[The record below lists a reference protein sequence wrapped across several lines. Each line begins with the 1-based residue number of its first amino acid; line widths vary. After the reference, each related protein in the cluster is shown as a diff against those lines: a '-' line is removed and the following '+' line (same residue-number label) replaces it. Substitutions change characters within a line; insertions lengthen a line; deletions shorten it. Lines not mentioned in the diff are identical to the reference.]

1 MATQRHVSSDS
12 LARTFRSCARNPSEV
27 ISTRLRDMLHTFI
40 QHYQEPW
47 EENRSLDRERG
58 VKFSS
63 QTEALY
69 YRVLEAV
76 INQERKRLG
85 AKDLSGIL
93 EHDLFQ
99 RSLVACCL
107 EIVIFS
113 HQPPGSFPLV
123 IDIFSLAPYNFYK
136 VIELVLR
143 AEEGLLPG
151 VVRHLTRI
159 EEQVLES
166 LAWRR
171 DSPLWDQ
178 IRAAKGQGQL
188 PAYHQV
194 MLPQYLEDTGKMAKI
209 PPTPSHLTT
218 SLVNGIHGNDLNSPI
233 THHERYST
241 PSAGSKMSACP
252 TTPVSP
258 SQSSSVIVT
267 GQTVV
272 TMASATVTTNNGQS
286 VTIPV
291 RGIVNDRGGI
301 TFTLSVV
308 GQPIPPQQV
317 SSTSTQQPQNPV
329 THRPQSEGSISLF
342 LRKVYHLVSMRL
354 RSICVKLDICEALR
368 LKIWTCVEHSL
379 VHCTDLMLDR
389 HLDQI
394 LMCAI
399 YVMAKVTKVDMP
411 FKLITQCYKTQP
423 QAGNCVFRSVLI
435 SGRNTKPSQNSPGRS
450 NRENIDAD
458 PSSSLLIY
466 QTPPT
471 HPTGPRAPC
480 RQDQEERGHLI
491 YFYNTV
497 YVKQMKD
504 FALRYTSSSLTI
516 AGVETPPLSPY
527 PCQRIGSLR
536 RLRPSNH
543 HSLYIS
549 PHKPSTHPSPHTG
562 VLYYVSRSPSKR
574 LREVNDMV
582 RTFQSRTRKR
592 CAAQLQE
599 DGEEGGQLVKRPCQD
614 RPSDWQRKL
623 RDLGQDFDQALTRAQ
638 NQQQAQTRAKAQ
650 HQATAHKGTH

>member
-1 MATQRHVSSDS
+1 MATQRHVPSDN

-47 EENRSLDRERG
+47 EENRSLDRDRG

-107 EIVIFS
+107 EMVIFS
-113 HQPPGSFPLV
+113 HQPPGSFPLA
-123 IDIFSLAPYNFYK
+123 IDIYSLAPFDFYK

-151 VVRHLTRI
+151 VVRHLTHI

-194 MLPQYLEDTGKMAKI
+194 MLPQYSEDTDKMAKV
-209 PPTPSHLTT
+209 PPNPSHLTP

-233 THHERYST
+233 THHEHYSS
-241 PSAGSKMSACP
+241 PPAGSKTAACP
-252 TTPVSP
+252 ATPVSP

-272 TMASATVTTNNGQS
+272 TMASATVTTNNDQS

-291 RGIVNDRGGI
+291 RGIANDRGAI

-317 SSTSTQQPQNPV
+317 SSTSTQQPQNPLPS
-329 THRPQSEGSISLF
+329 TQSKGSISLF

-354 RSICVKLDICEALR
+354 RDICVKLDICEALR

-411 FKLITQCYKTQP
+411 FKLIMQCYKTQP
-423 QAGNCVFRSVLI
+423 QASNCVFRSVLI
-435 SGRNTKPSQNSPGRS
+435 SGRNTKTSQNSPGGS
-450 NRENIDAD
+450 NRENIDVD
-458 PSSSLLIY
+458 PSSSLLTY
-466 QTPPT
+466 QSPPT
-471 HPTGPRAPC
+471 HPTGRRAPC

-516 AGVETPPLSPY
+516 
-527 PCQRIGSLR
+527 
-536 RLRPSNH
+536 
-543 HSLYIS
+543 
-549 PHKPSTHPSPHTG
+549 TG
-562 VLYYVSRSPSKR
+562 R
-574 LREVNDMV
+574 LREINDMM

-599 DGEEGGQLVKRPCQD
+599 DGEEEGGPLVKRPCQD

-623 RDLGQDFDQALTRAQ
+623 RDLGQDFNQALTRAQ
-638 NQQQAQTRAKAQ
+638 NQQQSQTRAKAQ

>member
-1 MATQRHVSSDS
+1 MGVGKCLYGS
-12 LARTFRSCARNPSEV
+12 LRCILFRSCARNPSEV

-47 EENRSLDRERG
+47 EENRSLDRG
-58 VKFSS
+58 
-63 QTEALY
+63 TEALY

-107 EIVIFS
+107 EMVIFS
-113 HQPPGSFPLV
+113 HQPPGSFPLA
-123 IDIFSLAPYNFYK
+123 IDIYSLAPFDFYK

-151 VVRHLTRI
+151 VVRHLTHI

-178 IRAAKGQGQL
+178 IRMVLCVFK
-188 PAYHQV
+188 V
-194 MLPQYLEDTGKMAKI
+194 MLPQYSEDTDKMAKV
-209 PPTPSHLTT
+209 PPNPSHLTP

-233 THHERYST
+233 THHEHYSS
-241 PSAGSKMSACP
+241 PPAGSKTAACP
-252 TTPVSP
+252 ATPVSP

-272 TMASATVTTNNGQS
+272 TMASATVTTNNDQS

-291 RGIVNDRGGI
+291 RGIANDRGAI

-317 SSTSTQQPQNPV
+317 SSTSTQQPQNPLPS
-329 THRPQSEGSISLF
+329 TQSKGSISLF
-342 LRKVYHLVSMRL
+342 LRKVGFTQIPTYLSWPECYEPRYLVTRSTRQRPYSFPLSQVYHLVSMRL
-354 RSICVKLDICEALR
+354 RDICVKLDICEALR

-394 LMCAI
+394 LM
-399 YVMAKVTKVDMP
+399 YVLLYFLNADGFMTWVTKVDMP
-411 FKLITQCYKTQP
+411 FKLIMQCYKTQP
-423 QAGNCVFRSVLI
+423 QASNCVFRS
-435 SGRNTKPSQNSPGRS
+435 K
-450 NRENIDAD
+450 NIYIHMDMF
-458 PSSSLLIY
+458 S
-466 QTPPT
+466 PPT
-471 HPTGPRAPC
+471 HPTGRRAPC

-516 AGVETPPLSPY
+516 TGVETPPLSPY
-527 PCQRIGSLR
+527 PIQRIGSLR
-536 RLRPSNH
+536 RLRWTYLSN
-543 HSLYIS
+543 
-549 PHKPSTHPSPHTG
+549 P
-562 VLYYVSRSPSKR
+562 R
-574 LREVNDMV
+574 LREINDMM

-599 DGEEGGQLVKRPCQD
+599 DGEEEGGPLVKRPCQD

-623 RDLGQDFDQALTRAQ
+623 RDLGDTLMTSHFR
-638 NQQQAQTRAKAQ
+638 
-650 HQATAHKGTH
+650 

>member
-1 MATQRHVSSDS
+1 MGVEKWLYGS
-12 LARTFRSCARNPSEV
+12 LRCILFRSCARNPSEV

-47 EENRSLDRERG
+47 EENRSLDRG
-58 VKFSS
+58 
-63 QTEALY
+63 TEALY

-76 INQERKRLG
+76 INQERKRLE
-85 AKDLSGIL
+85 AKDLLGIL

-107 EIVIFS
+107 EMVIFS
-113 HQPPGSFPLV
+113 HQPTGSFPLV
-123 IDIFSLAPYNFYK
+123 IDIFSLAPYDFHK

-143 AEEGLLPG
+143 AEEGLLPA
-151 VVRHLTRI
+151 VVRHLTHI

-178 IRAAKGQGQL
+178 IRMVL
-188 PAYHQV
+188 YVFQV
-194 MLPQYLEDTGKMAKI
+194 MLPQYSEDTDKMVKI
-209 PPTPSHLTT
+209 PPTPSHLTP
-218 SLVNGIHGNDLNSPI
+218 SLVSGIHGNDLNSPI
-233 THHERYST
+233 THHERYSS
-241 PSAGSKMSACP
+241 PPAGSKMAACH

-291 RGIVNDRGGI
+291 RGIANDRGGI

-308 GQPIPPQQV
+308 GQAIPPQQV
-317 SSTSTQQPQNPV
+317 SSTSTQQPQNPIFSYKI
-329 THRPQSEGSISLF
+329 HRQRPYSFPLSQ
-342 LRKVYHLVSMRL
+342 VYHLVSMRL
-354 RSICVKLDICEALR
+354 RDICVKLDICEALR

-411 FKLITQCYKTQP
+411 FKLILQCYKTQP
-423 QAGNCVFRSVLI
+423 QASNCVFRS
-435 SGRNTKPSQNSPGRS
+435 T
-450 NRENIDAD
+450 NRKIHTFTWIY
-458 PSSSLLIY
+458 PSSSLLTH

-480 RQDQEERGHLI
+480 RQDQGERGHLI
-491 YFYNTV
+491 YFYNIV

-516 AGVETPPLSPY
+516 VETPPLSPY

-549 PHKPSTHPSPHTG
+549 PHKPSTHPSPCTG
-562 VLYYVSRSPSKR
+562 FLYYVSRSPSKR
-574 LREVNDMV
+574 LREINDMM

-599 DGEEGGQLVKRPCQD
+599 DGEEEGGPLVKRPCQD

-650 HQATAHKGTH
+650 HQATAHKGR

>member
-1 MATQRHVSSDS
+1 MATQRHVPSDS
-12 LARTFRSCARNPSEV
+12 LARTFRFCARNPSEV

-85 AKDLSGIL
+85 AKDLLGIL

-107 EIVIFS
+107 EMVNFS

-123 IDIFSLAPYNFYK
+123 IDIFSLAPYDFYK

-151 VVRHLTRI
+151 VVRHLTHI

-194 MLPQYLEDTGKMAKI
+194 MLPQYSEDTDKMAKI
-209 PPTPSHLTT
+209 PPTPSHLTS
-218 SLVNGIHGNDLNSPI
+218 SLLNGIHGNDLNPPI
-233 THHERYST
+233 THHERYSS
-241 PSAGSKMSACP
+241 PPAGSKMAACP

-291 RGIVNDRGGI
+291 RGIANDRGAI

-329 THRPQSEGSISLF
+329 THRPQSKGSISLF

-354 RSICVKLDICEALR
+354 RDICVKLDICEALR

-399 YVMAKVTKVDMP
+399 YVMAKVTNVDMP
-411 FKLITQCYKTQP
+411 FKLIMQCYKTQP
-423 QAGNCVFRSVLI
+423 QASNCVFRSVLI
-435 SGRNTKPSQNSPGRS
+435 SGRNTKTSQNSPGGS
-450 NRENIDAD
+450 NRENR
-458 PSSSLLIY
+458 
-466 QTPPT
+466 
-471 HPTGPRAPC
+471 PRAPC
-480 RQDQEERGHLI
+480 RQDQGERRHLI

-504 FALRYTSSSLTI
+504 FALRYNSSSLTI
-516 AGVETPPLSPY
+516 AG
-527 PCQRIGSLR
+527 SLR
-536 RLRPSNH
+536 E
-543 HSLYIS
+543 IS
-549 PHKPSTHPSPHTG
+549 
-562 VLYYVSRSPSKR
+562 
-574 LREVNDMV
+574 DMMK
-582 RTFQSRTRKR
+582 TFQSRTRKR

-599 DGEEGGQLVKRPCQD
+599 DGGPLAKRPCQD
-614 RPSDWQRKL
+614 RPSNLQRKL
-623 RDLGQDFDQALTRAQ
+623 RDFDQALTRAQ

-650 HQATAHKGTH
+650 HQATAHNGTHR

>member
-1 MATQRHVSSDS
+1 MATQRHVPSDS

-27 ISTRLRDMLHTFI
+27 ISTRLRDMRHTFI

-47 EENRSLDRERG
+47 EENHSLDRERG

-85 AKDLSGIL
+85 YKDLSGIL

-107 EIVIFS
+107 EMVIFS

-123 IDIFSLAPYNFYK
+123 IDIFSLAPYDFYK

-151 VVRHLTRI
+151 VVRHLTHI

-194 MLPQYLEDTGKMAKI
+194 MLPQYSEDTDKMAKV
-209 PPTPSHLTT
+209 PPTPSHLTP

-233 THHERYST
+233 THHEHYSS
-241 PSAGSKMSACP
+241 PPAGSKTAACP

-267 GQTVV
+267 
-272 TMASATVTTNNGQS
+272 MASATVTTNNDQS

-291 RGIVNDRGGI
+291 RGIANDRGAI

-317 SSTSTQQPQNPV
+317 SSTSTQQPQNPLPS
-329 THRPQSEGSISLF
+329 TQSKGSISLF

-354 RSICVKLDICEALR
+354 RDICVKLDICEALR

-379 VHCTDLMLDR
+379 VHCTDLILDR

-411 FKLITQCYKTQP
+411 FKLIMQCYKTQP
-423 QAGNCVFRSVLI
+423 QASNCSVLSFCQVFRSVLI
-435 SGRNTKPSQNSPGRS
+435 SGRNTKTSQNSPGGS
-450 NRENIDAD
+450 NRENIDVV
-458 PSSSLLIY
+458 PSSSLLTY
-466 QTPPT
+466 QSPPT
-471 HPTGPRAPC
+471 HPTGRRAPC
-480 RQDQEERGHLI
+480 RQDQEERGHII

-516 AGVETPPLSPY
+516 AG
-527 PCQRIGSLR
+527 SLR
-536 RLRPSNH
+536 E
-543 HSLYIS
+543 IS
-549 PHKPSTHPSPHTG
+549 
-562 VLYYVSRSPSKR
+562 
-574 LREVNDMV
+574 DMMK
-582 RTFQSRTRKR
+582 TFQSRTRKC

-599 DGEEGGQLVKRPCQD
+599 DGEEEGGPLAKRPCQD
-614 RPSDWQRKL
+614 RPSNLQRKL
-623 RDLGQDFDQALTRAQ
+623 RDFDQALMRAQ
-638 NQQQAQTRAKAQ
+638 NQEQAQTGAKAQ
-650 HQATAHKGTH
+650 HQATAHNGTH

>member
-1 MATQRHVSSDS
+1 MATQRHVPSDS

-47 EENRSLDRERG
+47 EENHSRDRERG

-85 AKDLSGIL
+85 AKNILGIL
-93 EHDLFQ
+93 EHDLSQ

-107 EIVIFS
+107 EMVIFS

-123 IDIFSLAPYNFYK
+123 IDIFSLAPYDFYK

-151 VVRHLTRI
+151 VVRHLTHI

-194 MLPQYLEDTGKMAKI
+194 MLPQYSEDTDKMAKI
-209 PPTPSHLTT
+209 PPTPSHLTS
-218 SLVNGIHGNDLNSPI
+218 SLVNGIHGIDLNSPI
-233 THHERYST
+233 THHERYSS
-241 PSAGSKMSACP
+241 PPAGSKMAACP

-286 VTIPV
+286 VSIPV
-291 RGIVNDRGGI
+291 RGIANDRGAI

-308 GQPIPPQQV
+308 GQPILPQQV
-317 SSTSTQQPQNPV
+317 SSTSTQQPQNPLPSTQATV
-329 THRPQSEGSISLF
+329 LGDQCF
-342 LRKVYHLVSMRL
+342 ACFCVYV
-354 RSICVKLDICEALR
+354 
-368 LKIWTCVEHSL
+368 
-379 VHCTDLMLDR
+379 
-389 HLDQI
+389 
-394 LMCAI
+394 
-399 YVMAKVTKVDMP
+399 
-411 FKLITQCYKTQP
+411 
-423 QAGNCVFRSVLI
+423 
-435 SGRNTKPSQNSPGRS
+435 
-450 NRENIDAD
+450 D
-458 PSSSLLIY
+458 PSSSLLTY
-466 QTPPT
+466 QSPPT

-480 RQDQEERGHLI
+480 RPDQEERGHLI

-549 PHKPSTHPSPHTG
+549 PHKPSTHPSPRTG
-562 VLYYVSRSPSKR
+562 VL
-574 LREVNDMV
+574 
-582 RTFQSRTRKR
+582 
-592 CAAQLQE
+592 
-599 DGEEGGQLVKRPCQD
+599 
-614 RPSDWQRKL
+614 
-623 RDLGQDFDQALTRAQ
+623 
-638 NQQQAQTRAKAQ
+638 
-650 HQATAHKGTH
+650 

>member
-1 MATQRHVSSDS
+1 M
-12 LARTFRSCARNPSEV
+12 
-27 ISTRLRDMLHTFI
+27 
-40 QHYQEPW
+40 
-47 EENRSLDRERG
+47 
-58 VKFSS
+58 
-63 QTEALY
+63 
-69 YRVLEAV
+69 VLCV
-76 INQERKRLG
+76 
-85 AKDLSGIL
+85 
-93 EHDLFQ
+93 F
-99 RSLVACCL
+99 
-107 EIVIFS
+107 
-113 HQPPGSFPLV
+113 
-123 IDIFSLAPYNFYK
+123 
-136 VIELVLR
+136 
-143 AEEGLLPG
+143 
-151 VVRHLTRI
+151 
-159 EEQVLES
+159 
-166 LAWRR
+166 
-171 DSPLWDQ
+171 
-178 IRAAKGQGQL
+178 
-188 PAYHQV
+188 QV
-194 MLPQYLEDTGKMAKI
+194 MLPQYSEDTDKMAKI
-209 PPTPSHLTT
+209 PPTPSHLTP
-218 SLVNGIHGNDLNSPI
+218 SLVSGIHGNDLNSPI
-233 THHERYST
+233 THHERYSS
-241 PSAGSKMSACP
+241 PPAGSKMAACP

-291 RGIVNDRGGI
+291 RGIANDRGGI

-308 GQPIPPQQV
+308 GQAIPPQQV

-329 THRPQSEGSISLF
+329 THRPQSKGSISLF

-354 RSICVKLDICEALR
+354 RDICVKLDICEALR

-411 FKLITQCYKTQP
+411 FKLILQCYKTQP
-423 QAGNCVFRSVLI
+423 QASNCVFRSVLI
-435 SGRNTKPSQNSPGRS
+435 SGRNTKTSQNSPGRS
-450 NRENIDAD
+450 NRENIDVD
-458 PSSSLLIY
+458 PSSSLLTY

-471 HPTGPRAPC
+471 HPTGLRAPC
-480 RQDQEERGHLI
+480 RQDQGERGHLI
-491 YFYNTV
+491 YFYNIV

-549 PHKPSTHPSPHTG
+549 PHKPSTHPSPCTG
-562 VLYYVSRSPSKR
+562 FLYYVSRSPSKR
-574 LREVNDMV
+574 LREINDMM

-599 DGEEGGQLVKRPCQD
+599 DGEEESGPLVKRPCQD

-650 HQATAHKGTH
+650 HQATAHKGR

>member
-1 MATQRHVSSDS
+1 MGVEKWLYGS
-12 LARTFRSCARNPSEV
+12 LRCILFRSCARNPSEV

-47 EENRSLDRERG
+47 EENRSLDRG
-58 VKFSS
+58 
-63 QTEALY
+63 TEALY

-76 INQERKRLG
+76 INQERKTLG
-85 AKDLSGIL
+85 AKDLLGIL

-107 EIVIFS
+107 EMVIFS

-123 IDIFSLAPYNFYK
+123 IDIFSLAPYDFYK

-143 AEEGLLPG
+143 AEEGLLPA
-151 VVRHLTRI
+151 VVRRLTHI

-178 IRAAKGQGQL
+178 IRMVL
-188 PAYHQV
+188 CVFQV
-194 MLPQYLEDTGKMAKI
+194 MLPQYSEDTDKMVKI
-209 PPTPSHLTT
+209 PPTPSHLTP
-218 SLVNGIHGNDLNSPI
+218 SLVSGIHGNDLNSPI
-233 THHERYST
+233 THHERYSS
-241 PSAGSKMSACP
+241 PPAGSKMAACP

-291 RGIVNDRGGI
+291 RGIANDRGGI

-308 GQPIPPQQV
+308 GQAIPPQQV
-317 SSTSTQQPQNPV
+317 SSTSTQQPQNPISTYLSWPECYEPRYLV
-329 THRPQSEGSISLF
+329 TRQRPYSFPLSQ
-342 LRKVYHLVSMRL
+342 VYHLVSMRL
-354 RSICVKLDICEALR
+354 RDICVKLDICEALR

-399 YVMAKVTKVDMP
+399 YVMAKVNKVDMP
-411 FKLITQCYKTQP
+411 FKLILQCYKTQP
-423 QAGNCVFRSVLI
+423 QASNSVRRSMFCLLLLDV
-435 SGRNTKPSQNSPGRS
+435 
-450 NRENIDAD
+450 D
-458 PSSSLLIY
+458 PSSSLLTH

-480 RQDQEERGHLI
+480 RQDQGERGHLI

-516 AGVETPPLSPY
+516 VETPPLSPY

-549 PHKPSTHPSPHTG
+549 PHKPSTHPSPRTG
-562 VLYYVSRSPSKR
+562 VLYIFSRSPSKS
-574 LREVNDMV
+574 LREISDMM

-592 CAAQLQE
+592 CAALLQE
-599 DGEEGGQLVKRPCQD
+599 DGEEEGGPLAKRPCQD
-614 RPSDWQRKL
+614 RPSNLQRKL
-623 RDLGQDFDQALTRAQ
+623 RDFDQALARAQ
-638 NQQQAQTRAKAQ
+638 NQQQAQTGAKAQ
-650 HQATAHKGTH
+650 HQATAHNGTH

>member
-1 MATQRHVSSDS
+1 MATQRHVPSDS

-47 EENRSLDRERG
+47 EENHSRDRERG

-85 AKDLSGIL
+85 AKNILGIL
-93 EHDLFQ
+93 EHDLSQ

-107 EIVIFS
+107 EMVIFS

-123 IDIFSLAPYNFYK
+123 IDIFSLAPYDFYK

-151 VVRHLTRI
+151 VVRHLTHI

-194 MLPQYLEDTGKMAKI
+194 MLPQYSEDTDKMAKI
-209 PPTPSHLTT
+209 PPTPSHLTS
-218 SLVNGIHGNDLNSPI
+218 SLVNGIHGIDLNSPI
-233 THHERYST
+233 THHERYSS
-241 PSAGSKMSACP
+241 PPAGSKMAACP

-286 VTIPV
+286 VSIPV
-291 RGIVNDRGGI
+291 RDV
-301 TFTLSVV
+301 
-308 GQPIPPQQV
+308 
-317 SSTSTQQPQNPV
+317 
-329 THRPQSEGSISLF
+329 
-342 LRKVYHLVSMRL
+342 
-354 RSICVKLDICEALR
+354 
-368 LKIWTCVEHSL
+368 
-379 VHCTDLMLDR
+379 
-389 HLDQI
+389 
-394 LMCAI
+394 
-399 YVMAKVTKVDMP
+399 
-411 FKLITQCYKTQP
+411 
-423 QAGNCVFRSVLI
+423 
-435 SGRNTKPSQNSPGRS
+435 
-450 NRENIDAD
+450 D
-458 PSSSLLIY
+458 PSSSLLTY
-466 QTPPT
+466 QSPPT

-480 RQDQEERGHLI
+480 RPDQEERGHLI

-516 AGVETPPLSPY
+516 AG
-527 PCQRIGSLR
+527 SLR
-536 RLRPSNH
+536 E
-543 HSLYIS
+543 IS
-549 PHKPSTHPSPHTG
+549 
-562 VLYYVSRSPSKR
+562 
-574 LREVNDMV
+574 DMMK
-582 RTFQSRTRKR
+582 TFQSRTRKC

-599 DGEEGGQLVKRPCQD
+599 DGEEEGGPLAKRPCQD
-614 RPSDWQRKL
+614 RPSNLQRKL
-623 RDLGQDFDQALTRAQ
+623 RDFDQALMRAQ
-638 NQQQAQTRAKAQ
+638 NQQQAQTGAK
-650 HQATAHKGTH
+650 ATAHNGTH

>member
-1 MATQRHVSSDS
+1 MGVGKCLYGS
-12 LARTFRSCARNPSEV
+12 LRCILFRSCARNPSEV
-27 ISTRLRDMLHTFI
+27 ISTRLRDMNHTFI

-47 EENRSLDRERG
+47 EENCKRG

-85 AKDLSGIL
+85 AKYILGIL

-107 EIVIFS
+107 EMVIFS

-123 IDIFSLAPYNFYK
+123 IDIFSLAPYDFYK

-143 AEEGLLPG
+143 AEEGLLLG
-151 VVRHLTRI
+151 VVRHLTHI

-178 IRAAKGQGQL
+178 IRMVLCVFK
-188 PAYHQV
+188 V
-194 MLPQYLEDTGKMAKI
+194 MLPQYSEDTDKMAKI
-209 PPTPSHLTT
+209 PPNPSHLTP

-233 THHERYST
+233 THHEHYSS
-241 PSAGSKMSACP
+241 PPAGSKTAACP

-267 GQTVV
+267 GQTAV

-291 RGIVNDRGGI
+291 RSIANDRGAI

-317 SSTSTQQPQNPV
+317 SSTSTQQPQNPLPS
-329 THRPQSEGSISLF
+329 TQSKGSISLF
-342 LRKVYHLVSMRL
+342 LRKVGFTQISTYLSWPECYEPRYLVTRSTRQRPYSFPLSQVYHLVSMRL
-354 RSICVKLDICEALR
+354 RDICVKLDICEALR

-379 VHCTDLMLDR
+379 VHCTDLILDR

-411 FKLITQCYKTQP
+411 FKLIMQCYKTQP
-423 QAGNCVFRSVLI
+423 QASNCVFRS
-435 SGRNTKPSQNSPGRS
+435 T
-450 NRENIDAD
+450 NRKIYTFTWIY
-458 PSSSLLIY
+458 PSSSLLTY
-466 QTPPT
+466 QSPPT
-471 HPTGPRAPC
+471 HRTGRRAPC

-504 FALRYTSSSLTI
+504 F
-516 AGVETPPLSPY
+516 VETPPLSPY

-549 PHKPSTHPSPHTG
+549 PHKPSTHPSPRTG
-562 VLYYVSRSPSKR
+562 VLYIFSRSPSKS
-574 LREVNDMV
+574 LREISDMMK
-582 RTFQSRTRKR
+582 TFQSRTRKC

-599 DGEEGGQLVKRPCQD
+599 DGEEESGPLAKRPCQD
-614 RPSDWQRKL
+614 RPSNLQRKL
-623 RDLGQDFDQALTRAQ
+623 RDFDQALMRAQ
-638 NQQQAQTRAKAQ
+638 NQQQAQTGAKAQ
-650 HQATAHKGTH
+650 HQATAHNGTH

>member
-1 MATQRHVSSDS
+1 MATQRHVPSDS

-76 INQERKRLG
+76 INQERKRLE
-85 AKDLSGIL
+85 AKDLLGIL

-107 EIVIFS
+107 EMVIFS
-113 HQPPGSFPLV
+113 HQPTGSFPLV
-123 IDIFSLAPYNFYK
+123 IDIFSLAPYDFHK

-143 AEEGLLPG
+143 AEEGLLPA
-151 VVRHLTRI
+151 VVRHLTHI

-194 MLPQYLEDTGKMAKI
+194 MLPQYSEDTDKMVKI
-209 PPTPSHLTT
+209 PPTPSHLTP
-218 SLVNGIHGNDLNSPI
+218 SLVSGIHGNDLNSPI
-233 THHERYST
+233 THHERYSS
-241 PSAGSKMSACP
+241 PPAGSKMAACH

-291 RGIVNDRGGI
+291 RGIANDRGGI

-308 GQPIPPQQV
+308 GQAIPPQQV

-329 THRPQSEGSISLF
+329 THRPQNKGSISLF

-354 RSICVKLDICEALR
+354 RDICVKLDICEALR

-411 FKLITQCYKTQP
+411 FKLILQCYKTQP
-423 QAGNCVFRSVLI
+423 QASNCVFRSVLI
-435 SGRNTKPSQNSPGRS
+435 SGRNTKTSQNSPGRS
-450 NRENIDAD
+450 NRENR
-458 PSSSLLIY
+458 
-466 QTPPT
+466 
-471 HPTGPRAPC
+471 PRAPC
-480 RQDQEERGHLI
+480 RQDQGERGHLI
-491 YFYNTV
+491 YFYNIV

-549 PHKPSTHPSPHTG
+549 PHKPSTHPSPCTG
-562 VLYYVSRSPSKR
+562 FLYYVSRSPSKR
-574 LREVNDMV
+574 LREINDMM

-599 DGEEGGQLVKRPCQD
+599 DGEEEGGPLVKRPCQD

-650 HQATAHKGTH
+650 HQATAHKGR

>member
-1 MATQRHVSSDS
+1 MGRELQPRQSNFLLFV
-12 LARTFRSCARNPSEV
+12 
-27 ISTRLRDMLHTFI
+27 
-40 QHYQEPW
+40 
-47 EENRSLDRERG
+47 ERG

-85 AKDLSGIL
+85 AKDISGIL

-107 EIVIFS
+107 EMVIFS

-123 IDIFSLAPYNFYK
+123 IDIFSLAPYDFYK

-151 VVRHLTRI
+151 VVRHLTHI
-159 EEQVLES
+159 EEQILES

-194 MLPQYLEDTGKMAKI
+194 MLPQYSEDTDKMAKI
-209 PPTPSHLTT
+209 PPTPSHLTP
-218 SLVNGIHGNDLNSPI
+218 SLVNGIHGIDLNSPI
-233 THHERYST
+233 THHERYSS
-241 PSAGSKMSACP
+241 PPAGSKTAACP

-272 TMASATVTTNNGQS
+272 TSATVTPNNDQS

-291 RGIVNDRGGI
+291 RGIANNRGAI

-317 SSTSTQQPQNPV
+317 SSTSTQQLQNPLPS
-329 THRPQSEGSISLF
+329 TQSKGSISLF

-354 RSICVKLDICEALR
+354 RDICVKLDICEALR
-368 LKIWTCVEHSL
+368 LKIWTCIEHSL

-411 FKLITQCYKTQP
+411 FKLIMQCYKTQP
-423 QAGNCVFRSVLI
+423 QASNCVFRSVLI
-435 SGRNTKPSQNSPGRS
+435 SGRNTKTSQNSPGGS
-450 NRENIDAD
+450 NRENIDVD
-458 PSSSLLIY
+458 PSSSLLTD
-466 QTPPT
+466 QSPPT
-471 HPTGPRAPC
+471 HPTGRRSPC
-480 RQDQEERGHLI
+480 RQNQEERGHLI

-527 PCQRIGSLR
+527 PIQRIGSLR

-549 PHKPSTHPSPHTG
+549 PHKPSTHPSPRTG
-562 VLYYVSRSPSKR
+562 FLYYVSRSPSKH
-574 LREVNDMV
+574 LREINDMM

-599 DGEEGGQLVKRPCQD
+599 DGEEEGGPLVKRPCQD

-623 RDLGQDFDQALTRAQ
+623 RDLGQDFNQALTRAQ
-638 NQQQAQTRAKAQ
+638 NQQQSQTRAKAQ

>member
-1 MATQRHVSSDS
+1 MHVNF
-12 LARTFRSCARNPSEV
+12 LLFV
-27 ISTRLRDMLHTFI
+27 
-40 QHYQEPW
+40 
-47 EENRSLDRERG
+47 ERG

-85 AKDLSGIL
+85 AKDILGIL
-93 EHDLFQ
+93 EHDLSQ

-107 EIVIFS
+107 EMVIFS

-123 IDIFSLAPYNFYK
+123 IDIFSLAPYDFYK

-151 VVRHLTRI
+151 VVRHLTHI
-159 EEQVLES
+159 EEQVLDC

-188 PAYHQV
+188 PAYHQ
-194 MLPQYLEDTGKMAKI
+194 MA
-209 PPTPSHLTT
+209 
-218 SLVNGIHGNDLNSPI
+218 
-233 THHERYST
+233 
-241 PSAGSKMSACP
+241 ACP
-252 TTPVSP
+252 ITPVSP

-286 VTIPV
+286 VSIPV
-291 RGIVNDRGGI
+291 RAI

-317 SSTSTQQPQNPV
+317 SSTSTQQPQNPLPS
-329 THRPQSEGSISLF
+329 TQSKGSISLF

-354 RSICVKLDICEALR
+354 RDICVKLDICEALR
-368 LKIWTCVEHSL
+368 LEIWTCVEHSL

-399 YVMAKVTKVDMP
+399 YVMAKV
-411 FKLITQCYKTQP
+411 
-423 QAGNCVFRSVLI
+423 FRSVLI
-435 SGRNTKPSQNSPGRS
+435 SGRNTKTSQNSPGGS
-450 NRENIDAD
+450 NRENR
-458 PSSSLLIY
+458 
-466 QTPPT
+466 
-471 HPTGPRAPC
+471 PRAPC
-480 RQDQEERGHLI
+480 SPGQEERGHLI

-516 AGVETPPLSPY
+516 ARVETPPLSQY

-549 PHKPSTHPSPHTG
+549 PHKPSTHPSPRTG
-562 VLYYVSRSPSKR
+562 S
-574 LREVNDMV
+574 LREISDMMK
-582 RTFQSRTRKR
+582 TFQSRTRKC

-599 DGEEGGQLVKRPCQD
+599 DGEEEGGPLAKRPCQD
-614 RPSDWQRKL
+614 RPSNLQRKL
-623 RDLGQDFDQALTRAQ
+623 RDFDQALMRAQ

-650 HQATAHKGTH
+650 HQATAHNGTH

>member
-1 MATQRHVSSDS
+1 MATQRHVPSDS

-123 IDIFSLAPYNFYK
+123 IDIFSLAPYDFYK

-209 PPTPSHLTT
+209 PPTPSHLTP

-241 PSAGSKMSACP
+241 PSAGSKMAACP

-267 GQTVV
+267 GPTVV

-286 VTIPV
+286 VAIPV
-291 RGIVNDRGGI
+291 PGITNDRGGI

-329 THRPQSEGSISLF
+329 THRPQSKGSISLF

-411 FKLITQCYKTQP
+411 FKLIMQCYKTQP
-423 QAGNCVFRSVLI
+423 QASNCVFRSVLI
-435 SGRNTKPSQNSPGRS
+435 SGRNTKTSQNSPGGS

-466 QTPPT
+466 QTPPS

-536 RLRPSNH
+536 RLRPSIH

-562 VLYYVSRSPSKR
+562 VLYYVSRSPSKS
-574 LREVNDMV
+574 LREISDMM

-592 CAAQLQE
+592 CAAQLKE
-599 DGEEGGQLVKRPCQD
+599 GGEEEGGPLVKRPCQN
-614 RPSDWQRKL
+614 RPSNWQRKL
-623 RDLGQDFDQALTRAQ
+623 RDFDQALTRAQ
-638 NQQQAQTRAKAQ
+638 NQQQAQTGAKAQ
-650 HQATAHKGTH
+650 HQATAHNGTH

>member
-1 MATQRHVSSDS
+1 MATQRHVPSDS

-27 ISTRLRDMLHTFI
+27 ISTRLRDMRHTFI

-47 EENRSLDRERG
+47 EENHSLDRERG

-85 AKDLSGIL
+85 YKDLSDIL

-107 EIVIFS
+107 EMVIFS

-123 IDIFSLAPYNFYK
+123 IDIFSLAPYDFYK

-151 VVRHLTRI
+151 VVRHLTHI

-194 MLPQYLEDTGKMAKI
+194 MLPQYSEDTDKMTKI
-209 PPTPSHLTT
+209 PPTPSHLTP

-233 THHERYST
+233 THHEHYSS
-241 PSAGSKMSACP
+241 PSAGSKTAACP
-252 TTPVSP
+252 ATPVSP

-272 TMASATVTTNNGQS
+272 TMASATVTTNNDQS

-291 RGIVNDRGGI
+291 RGIANDWGAI

-317 SSTSTQQPQNPV
+317 SSTSTQQPQNPLPS
-329 THRPQSEGSISLF
+329 TQSKGSISLF

-354 RSICVKLDICEALR
+354 RDICVKLDICEALR

-379 VHCTDLMLDR
+379 VHCTDLILDR

-411 FKLITQCYKTQP
+411 FKLIMQCYKTQP
-423 QAGNCVFRSVLI
+423 QASNCVFRSVLI
-435 SGRNTKPSQNSPGRS
+435 SGRNTKTSQNSPGGS
-450 NRENIDAD
+450 NRENIDVD
-458 PSSSLLIY
+458 PSSSLLTY
-466 QTPPT
+466 QSPPT
-471 HPTGPRAPC
+471 HPTGRRAPC

-516 AGVETPPLSPY
+516 AG
-527 PCQRIGSLR
+527 SLR
-536 RLRPSNH
+536 E
-543 HSLYIS
+543 IS
-549 PHKPSTHPSPHTG
+549 
-562 VLYYVSRSPSKR
+562 
-574 LREVNDMV
+574 DMMK
-582 RTFQSRTRKR
+582 TFQSRTRKC

-599 DGEEGGQLVKRPCQD
+599 DGEEEGGPLAKRPCQD
-614 RPSDWQRKL
+614 RPSNLQRKL
-623 RDLGQDFDQALTRAQ
+623 RDFDQALMRAQ
-638 NQQQAQTRAKAQ
+638 NKQQAQTGAKAQ
-650 HQATAHKGTH
+650 HQATAHNGTH

>member
-1 MATQRHVSSDS
+1 MATQRHVPSDS

-27 ISTRLRDMLHTFI
+27 ISTRLRDMLHSFI

-76 INQERKRLG
+76 INQERKRLE
-85 AKDLSGIL
+85 AKELLGIL

-107 EIVIFS
+107 EMVIFS

-123 IDIFSLAPYNFYK
+123 IDIFSLAPYDFYK

-143 AEEGLLPG
+143 AEEGLLPA
-151 VVRHLTRI
+151 VVRRLMHI

-194 MLPQYLEDTGKMAKI
+194 MLPQYSEDTDKMAKI
-209 PPTPSHLTT
+209 PPTPSHLTP
-218 SLVNGIHGNDLNSPI
+218 SLVSGIHGNDLNSPI
-233 THHERYST
+233 THHERYSS
-241 PSAGSKMSACP
+241 PPAGSKMAACP

-291 RGIVNDRGGI
+291 RGIANDRGGI

-308 GQPIPPQQV
+308 DQPIPPQQV

-329 THRPQSEGSISLF
+329 THRPQSKGSISLF

-354 RSICVKLDICEALR
+354 RDICVKLDICEALR

-399 YVMAKVTKVDMP
+399 YVMAKVNKVDMP
-411 FKLITQCYKTQP
+411 FKLILQCYKTQP
-423 QAGNCVFRSVLI
+423 QASNSVFRSVLI
-435 SGRNTKPSQNSPGRS
+435 SGRNTKTSQNSPGGS
-450 NRENIDAD
+450 NREN
-458 PSSSLLIY
+458 S
-466 QTPPT
+466 
-471 HPTGPRAPC
+471 
-480 RQDQEERGHLI
+480 
-491 YFYNTV
+491 
-497 YVKQMKD
+497 
-504 FALRYTSSSLTI
+504 
-516 AGVETPPLSPY
+516 
-527 PCQRIGSLR
+527 
-536 RLRPSNH
+536 
-543 HSLYIS
+543 
-549 PHKPSTHPSPHTG
+549 
-562 VLYYVSRSPSKR
+562 
-574 LREVNDMV
+574 
-582 RTFQSRTRKR
+582 
-592 CAAQLQE
+592 
-599 DGEEGGQLVKRPCQD
+599 
-614 RPSDWQRKL
+614 
-623 RDLGQDFDQALTRAQ
+623 
-638 NQQQAQTRAKAQ
+638 
-650 HQATAHKGTH
+650 

>member
-1 MATQRHVSSDS
+1 MATQRHVPSDS

-27 ISTRLRDMLHTFI
+27 ISTRLRDMLHSFI

-76 INQERKRLG
+76 INQERKRLE
-85 AKDLSGIL
+85 AKDLLGIL

-107 EIVIFS
+107 EMVIFS

-123 IDIFSLAPYNFYK
+123 IDIFSLAPYDFYK

-143 AEEGLLPG
+143 AEEGLLPA
-151 VVRHLTRI
+151 VVRRLMHI

-194 MLPQYLEDTGKMAKI
+194 MLPQYSEDTDKMVKI
-209 PPTPSHLTT
+209 PPTPSHLTP
-218 SLVNGIHGNDLNSPI
+218 SLVSGIHGNDLNSPI
-233 THHERYST
+233 THHERYSS
-241 PSAGSKMSACP
+241 PPAGSKMAACP

-291 RGIVNDRGGI
+291 RGIANDRGGI

-308 GQPIPPQQV
+308 DQPIPPQQV

-329 THRPQSEGSISLF
+329 THRPQSKGSISLF

-354 RSICVKLDICEALR
+354 RDICVKLDICEALR

-399 YVMAKVTKVDMP
+399 YVMAKVNKVDMP
-411 FKLITQCYKTQP
+411 FKLILQCYKTQP
-423 QAGNCVFRSVLI
+423 QASNSVFRSVLI
-435 SGRNTKPSQNSPGRS
+435 SGRNTKTSQNSPGGS
-450 NRENIDAD
+450 NRENR
-458 PSSSLLIY
+458 
-466 QTPPT
+466 
-471 HPTGPRAPC
+471 PRAPC
-480 RQDQEERGHLI
+480 RQDQGERGHLI

-527 PCQRIGSLR
+527 PWQRIGSLR

-549 PHKPSTHPSPHTG
+549 PHKPSTHPSPRTG
-562 VLYYVSRSPSKR
+562 VLYIFSRSTSKS
-574 LREVNDMV
+574 LREISDMM

-592 CAAQLQE
+592 CAALLQE
-599 DGEEGGQLVKRPCQD
+599 DGEEEGGPLVKRPCQD
-614 RPSDWQRKL
+614 RPSNLQRKL
-623 RDLGQDFDQALTRAQ
+623 RDFDQALTRAQ
-638 NQQQAQTRAKAQ
+638 NQQQAQSGAKAL
-650 HQATAHKGTH
+650 HQATAHNGTH

>member
-1 MATQRHVSSDS
+1 MATQLKGLLSGRRRVPSDS

-47 EENRSLDRERG
+47 EENRSLDRERR

-63 QTEALY
+63 QTEDMY

-107 EIVIFS
+107 EMVIFS
-113 HQPPGSFPLV
+113 HQLPGSFPLV
-123 IDIFSLAPYNFYK
+123 IDIFSLAPYHFYK

-159 EEQVLES
+159 EEQILES

-171 DSPLWDQ
+171 DSPLWDN

-188 PAYHQV
+188 PACHQV
-194 MLPQYLEDTGKMAKI
+194 MPPQYLEDTDKMTKI
-209 PPTPSHLTT
+209 PPTAPHLTP
-218 SLVNGIHGNDLNSPI
+218 SLVNGIHEIHPNSPI
-233 THHERYST
+233 THHDRYSS
-241 PSAGSKMSACP
+241 PPAGSKMDAEP
-252 TTPVSP
+252 TTPVRP

-291 RGIVNDRGGI
+291 RGIANDRGGI
-301 TFTLSVV
+301 TFIPVRLSVV

-329 THRPQSEGSISLF
+329 THRPQREGSISLF
-342 LRKVYHLVSMRL
+342 LRKVYHLVSVRL
-354 RSICVKLDICEALR
+354 RNICVKLDICEALR

-399 YVMAKVTKVDMP
+399 YVMAKVTKEDMS
-411 FKLITQCYKTQP
+411 FKLIMQCYKTQP
-423 QAGNCVFRSVLI
+423 QASNSVCRSVLI
-435 SGRNTKPSQNSPGRS
+435 SGINTKPSQNSPGGS

-458 PSSSLLIY
+458 PSSSVLTY

-471 HPTGPRAPC
+471 HPTGLRSPY
-480 RQDQEERGHLI
+480 RQDKEERGHLI

-504 FALRYTSSSLTI
+504 FALRYSSGSLTI

-549 PHKPSTHPSPHTG
+549 PHKHSTSPSPHTG
-562 VLYYVSRSPSKR
+562 VVYYVSRSLSKR
-574 LREVNDMV
+574 LREINDMM

-599 DGEEGGQLVKRPCQD
+599 DGEEEGGPLVKRPCQD
-614 RPSDWQRKL
+614 SPSDWLRKL
-623 RDLGQDFDQALTRAQ
+623 RDLGQAVTM
-638 NQQQAQTRAKAQ
+638 AKAQ
-650 HQATAHKGTH
+650 HQATAHNGTH

>member
-1 MATQRHVSSDS
+1 MFYYVTHSSQYGEGYDLGDDKLILDLYLWVEKCLYGS
-12 LARTFRSCARNPSEV
+12 LRCILFRSCARNPSEV

-47 EENRSLDRERG
+47 EENRSLDRG
-58 VKFSS
+58 V
-63 QTEALY
+63 Y
-69 YRVLEAV
+69 MYRIVVLD
-76 INQERKRLG
+76 
-85 AKDLSGIL
+85 DLFLWQGIL

-178 IRAAKGQGQL
+178 IRMVL
-188 PAYHQV
+188 CVFQV

-291 RGIVNDRGGI
+291 RGKDFPSDETQYGIVNDRGGI

-423 QAGNCVFRSVLI
+423 QAGNCVRRPIFCLLLF
-435 SGRNTKPSQNSPGRS
+435 
-450 NRENIDAD
+450 DAD

-516 AGVETPPLSPY
+516 VETPPLSPY

>member
-1 MATQRHVSSDS
+1 MATQRHVPSDS
-12 LARTFRSCARNPSEV
+12 LARTFRFCARNPSEV

-85 AKDLSGIL
+85 AKDLLGIL

-107 EIVIFS
+107 EMVNFS

-123 IDIFSLAPYNFYK
+123 IDIFSLAPYDFYK

-151 VVRHLTRI
+151 VVRHLTHI

-194 MLPQYLEDTGKMAKI
+194 MLPQYSEDTDKMAKI
-209 PPTPSHLTT
+209 PPTPSHLTS
-218 SLVNGIHGNDLNSPI
+218 SLLNGIHGNDLNPPI
-233 THHERYST
+233 THHERYSS
-241 PSAGSKMSACP
+241 PPAGSKMAACP

-291 RGIVNDRGGI
+291 RGIANDRGAI

-329 THRPQSEGSISLF
+329 THRPQSKGSISLF

-354 RSICVKLDICEALR
+354 RDICVKLDICEALR

-399 YVMAKVTKVDMP
+399 YVMAKVTNVDMP
-411 FKLITQCYKTQP
+411 FKLIMQCYKTQP
-423 QAGNCVFRSVLI
+423 QASNCVFRSVLI
-435 SGRNTKPSQNSPGRS
+435 SGRNTKTSQNSPGGS
-450 NRENIDAD
+450 NRENIDVD
-458 PSSSLLIY
+458 PSSSLLTY
-466 QTPPT
+466 QSPPT

-480 RQDQEERGHLI
+480 RQDQGERRHLI

-504 FALRYTSSSLTI
+504 FALRYNSSSLTI
-516 AGVETPPLSPY
+516 AG
-527 PCQRIGSLR
+527 SLR
-536 RLRPSNH
+536 E
-543 HSLYIS
+543 IS
-549 PHKPSTHPSPHTG
+549 
-562 VLYYVSRSPSKR
+562 
-574 LREVNDMV
+574 DMMK
-582 RTFQSRTRKR
+582 TFQSRTRKR

-599 DGEEGGQLVKRPCQD
+599 DGGPLAKRPCQD
-614 RPSDWQRKL
+614 RPSNLQRKL
-623 RDLGQDFDQALTRAQ
+623 RDFDQALTRAQ

-650 HQATAHKGTH
+650 HQATAHNGTHR

>member
-1 MATQRHVSSDS
+1 MATQLKGLLSGRRRVPSDS

-47 EENRSLDRERG
+47 EENRSLDRERR

-63 QTEALY
+63 QTEDMY

-85 AKDLSGIL
+85 AKDLSM
-93 EHDLFQ
+93 
-99 RSLVACCL
+99 
-107 EIVIFS
+107 VIFS
-113 HQPPGSFPLV
+113 HQLPGSFPLV
-123 IDIFSLAPYNFYK
+123 IDIFSLAPYHFYK

-159 EEQVLES
+159 EEQILES

-171 DSPLWDQ
+171 DSPLWDN

-188 PAYHQV
+188 PACHQV
-194 MLPQYLEDTGKMAKI
+194 MPPQYLEDTDKMTKI
-209 PPTPSHLTT
+209 PPTAPHLTP
-218 SLVNGIHGNDLNSPI
+218 SLVNGIHEIHPNSPI
-233 THHERYST
+233 THHDRYSS
-241 PSAGSKMSACP
+241 PPAGSKMDAEPNHTSQAITVLLCHCYW
-252 TTPVSP
+252 TDCSHHGVSHCHH
-258 SQSSSVIVT
+258 QQRSVSHHT
-267 GQTVV
+267 GI
-272 TMASATVTTNNGQS
+272 A
-286 VTIPV
+286 
-291 RGIVNDRGGI
+291 NDRGGI
-301 TFTLSVV
+301 TFIPVRLSVV

-329 THRPQSEGSISLF
+329 THRPQREGSISLF
-342 LRKVYHLVSMRL
+342 LRKVYHLVSVRL
-354 RSICVKLDICEALR
+354 RNICVKLDICEALR

-399 YVMAKVTKVDMP
+399 YVMAKVTKEDKS
-411 FKLITQCYKTQP
+411 FKLIMQCYKTQP
-423 QAGNCVFRSVLI
+423 QASNSVCRSVLI
-435 SGRNTKPSQNSPGRS
+435 SGINTKPSQNSPGGS

-458 PSSSLLIY
+458 PSSSVLTY

-471 HPTGPRAPC
+471 HPTGPRSPY
-480 RQDQEERGHLI
+480 RQDKEERGHLI

-504 FALRYTSSSLTI
+504 FALRYSSGSLTI

-549 PHKPSTHPSPHTG
+549 PHKHSTSPSPHTG
-562 VLYYVSRSPSKR
+562 VVYYVSRSLSKR
-574 LREVNDMV
+574 LREINDMM

-599 DGEEGGQLVKRPCQD
+599 DGEEEGGPLVKRPCQD
-614 RPSDWQRKL
+614 SPSDWLRKL
-623 RDLGQDFDQALTRAQ
+623 RDLGQAVTM
-638 NQQQAQTRAKAQ
+638 AKAQ
-650 HQATAHKGTH
+650 HQATAHNGTH

>member
-1 MATQRHVSSDS
+1 MATQRHVPSDS

-27 ISTRLRDMLHTFI
+27 ISTRLRDMNHTFI

-47 EENRSLDRERG
+47 EENCSLDRERG

-85 AKDLSGIL
+85 AKYILGIL

-107 EIVIFS
+107 EMVIFS

-123 IDIFSLAPYNFYK
+123 IDIFSLAPYDFYK

-143 AEEGLLPG
+143 AEEGLLLG
-151 VVRHLTRI
+151 VVRHLTHI

-194 MLPQYLEDTGKMAKI
+194 MLPQYSEDTDKMAKI
-209 PPTPSHLTT
+209 PPNPSHLTP

-233 THHERYST
+233 THHEHYSS
-241 PSAGSKMSACP
+241 PPAGSKTAACP

-267 GQTVV
+267 GQTAV

-291 RGIVNDRGGI
+291 RSIANDRGAI

-317 SSTSTQQPQNPV
+317 SSTSTQQPQNPLPS
-329 THRPQSEGSISLF
+329 TQSKGSISLF

-354 RSICVKLDICEALR
+354 RDICVKLDICEALR

-379 VHCTDLMLDR
+379 VHCTDLILDR

-411 FKLITQCYKTQP
+411 FKLIMQCYKTQP
-423 QAGNCVFRSVLI
+423 QASNCVFRSVLI
-435 SGRNTKPSQNSPGRS
+435 SGRNTKTSQNSPGGS
-450 NRENIDAD
+450 NRENRR
-458 PSSSLLIY
+458 
-466 QTPPT
+466 
-471 HPTGPRAPC
+471 RAPC

-516 AGVETPPLSPY
+516 DGVETPPLSPY

-549 PHKPSTHPSPHTG
+549 PHKPSTHPSPRTG
-562 VLYYVSRSPSKR
+562 VLYIFSRSPSKS
-574 LREVNDMV
+574 LREISDMMK
-582 RTFQSRTRKR
+582 TFQSRTRKC

-599 DGEEGGQLVKRPCQD
+599 DGEEESGPLAKRPCQD
-614 RPSDWQRKL
+614 RPSNLQRKL
-623 RDLGQDFDQALTRAQ
+623 RDFDQALMRAQ
-638 NQQQAQTRAKAQ
+638 NQQQAQTGAKAQ
-650 HQATAHKGTH
+650 HQATAHNGTH